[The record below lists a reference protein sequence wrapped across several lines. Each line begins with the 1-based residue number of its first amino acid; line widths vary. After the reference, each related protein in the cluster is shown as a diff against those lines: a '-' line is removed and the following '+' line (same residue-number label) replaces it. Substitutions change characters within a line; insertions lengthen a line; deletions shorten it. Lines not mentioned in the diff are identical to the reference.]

1 MPRIQA
7 LFQNKQNESLT
18 GLLEL
23 PEGRI
28 KCYAIFAHCFTCSK
42 DGIAATYI
50 SRALAENGVAVL
62 RFDFTGL
69 GNSAGDFS
77 NTNFSSNLDDLLAAA
92 EFLQKQYSAPQL
104 LIGHSLGGSAVLA
117 VAKQI
122 ESIRAVVTINA
133 PATAEHVRH
142 LFVNA
147 HDEIL
152 NNQSAKVSLGG
163 RSFTIQKQFIEDL
176 NRHNTLSHIQQLGK
190 ALLVFHSPVDQV
202 VSIDEATRIYV
213 AAKHPKSFISL
224 DRADHLLS
232 DKDDAD
238 YVAAV
243 IIAWVSRYLAESSSV
258 EKSSVNHHHEDDLP
272 IIHPGTV
279 IVSER
284 DKKFT
289 REIFTHQHRFLSD
302 EPVEQGGADLG
313 ANPYELLLAALGS
326 CTSMTLRMYAN
337 HKKLDLQDI
346 EVTLRHS
353 RVHLDDC
360 ATCDDRKALIDMIS
374 REIRLAGQLTED
386 QRKRLLE
393 IANKC
398 PVHKTLMNEIVIE
411 TKLTESSFNEQDNS

>member
-1 MPRIQA
+1 MPRTQV
-7 LFQNKQNESLT
+7 LFYNKQNESLS

-23 PEGRI
+23 PNARI
-28 KCYAIFAHCFTCSK
+28 DCYAIFAHCFTCSK

-69 GNSAGDFS
+69 GNSAGDFP
-77 NTNFSSNLDDLLAAA
+77 NTNFSSNLDDLFAAA
-92 EFLQKQYSAPQL
+92 EFLQENYAAPQI

-122 ESIRAVVTINA
+122 ESVRAVVTINS
-133 PATAEHVRH
+133 PATAEHVKH
-142 LFVNA
+142 LFDDA
-147 HDEIL
+147 HNEIL

-176 NRHNTLSHIQQLGK
+176 DRHNTLDHIKELGK
-190 ALLVFHSPVDQV
+190 ALLVFHSPVDQI
-202 VSIDEATRIYV
+202 VSIDEATRIYL
-213 AAKHPKSFISL
+213 AAKHPKSFITL
-224 DRADHLLS
+224 DQADHLLS
-232 DKDDAD
+232 DKDDAN

-243 IIAWVSRYLAESSSV
+243 ITAWVSRYLADSFSSESASTNSRQ
-258 EKSSVNHHHEDDLP
+258 DDALP
-272 IIHPGTV
+272 IIESGTV
-279 IVSER
+279 IVRER
-284 DKKFT
+284 DKKFA
-289 REIFTHQHRFLSD
+289 REIFTQQHRLVSD
-302 EPVEQGGADLG
+302 EPVEQGGADSG

-337 HKKLDLQDI
+337 HKKLDLEAI

-360 ATCDDRKALIDMIS
+360 ETCDDKNTLVDKIDRKIKLVG
-374 REIRLAGQLTED
+374 RLDDD

-393 IANKC
+393 IADKC
-398 PVHKTLMNEIVIE
+398 PVHKTLVNEIVIE
-411 TKLTESSFNEQDNS
+411 TKLTQ

>member
-1 MPRIQA
+1 MPRTQV
-7 LFQNKQNESLT
+7 LFYNKQNESLS

-23 PEGRI
+23 PNARVN
-28 KCYAIFAHCFTCSK
+28 CYAIFAHCFTCSK

-69 GNSAGDFS
+69 GNSAGDFP
-77 NTNFSSNLDDLLAAA
+77 NTNFSSNLDDLFAAA
-92 EFLQKQYSAPQL
+92 EFLQENYAAPQI

-122 ESIRAVVTINA
+122 ESVRAVVTINS
-133 PATAEHVRH
+133 PATAEHVKH
-142 LFVNA
+142 LFDDA
-147 HDEIL
+147 HNEIL

-176 NRHNTLSHIQQLGK
+176 DRHNTLDHIKELGK
-190 ALLVFHSPVDQV
+190 ALLVFHSPVDQI
-202 VSIDEATRIYV
+202 VSIDEATRIYL
-213 AAKHPKSFISL
+213 AAKHPKSFITL
-224 DRADHLLS
+224 DQADHLLS
-232 DKDDAD
+232 DKGDAN

-243 IIAWVSRYLAESSSV
+243 ITAWVSRYLADSFSSESASTNSRQ
-258 EKSSVNHHHEDDLP
+258 DDALP
-272 IIHPGTV
+272 IIELGTV
-279 IVSER
+279 IVREC
-284 DKKFT
+284 DKKFA
-289 REIFTHQHRFLSD
+289 REIFTQQHRLVSD
-302 EPVEQGGADLG
+302 EPVEQGGADSG

-337 HKKLDLQDI
+337 HKKLDLEAI

-360 ATCDDRKALIDMIS
+360 KTCDDKNTLVDKIDRKIKLVG
-374 REIRLAGQLTED
+374 RLDDD

-393 IANKC
+393 IADKC
-398 PVHKTLMNEIVIE
+398 PVHKTLVNEIVIE
-411 TKLTESSFNEQDNS
+411 TKLTQ

>member
-1 MPRIQA
+1 MPRTQV
-7 LFQNKQNESLT
+7 LFYNKQNESLS

-23 PEGRI
+23 PNARI
-28 KCYAIFAHCFTCSK
+28 NCYAIFAHCFTCSK

-69 GNSAGDFS
+69 GNSAGDFP
-77 NTNFSSNLDDLLAAA
+77 NTNFSSNLDDLFAAA
-92 EFLQKQYSAPQL
+92 EFLQENYAAPQI

-122 ESIRAVVTINA
+122 ESVRAVVTINS
-133 PATAEHVRH
+133 PATAEHVKH
-142 LFVNA
+142 LFDDA
-147 HDEIL
+147 HNEIL

-176 NRHNTLSHIQQLGK
+176 DRHNTLDHIKELGK
-190 ALLVFHSPVDQV
+190 ALLVFHSPVDQI
-202 VSIDEATRIYV
+202 VSIDEATRIYL
-213 AAKHPKSFISL
+213 AAKHPKSFITL
-224 DRADHLLS
+224 DQADHLLS
-232 DKDDAD
+232 DKDDAN

-243 IIAWVSRYLAESSSV
+243 ITAWVSRYLADSFSSESASTNSRQ
-258 EKSSVNHHHEDDLP
+258 DDALP
-272 IIHPGTV
+272 IIESGTV
-279 IVSER
+279 IVRER
-284 DKKFT
+284 DKKFA
-289 REIFTHQHRFLSD
+289 REIFTQQHRLVSD
-302 EPVEQGGADLG
+302 EPVEQGGADSG

-337 HKKLDLQDI
+337 HKKLDLEAI

-360 ATCDDRKALIDMIS
+360 ETCDDKNTLVDKID
-374 REIRLAGQLTED
+374 REIKLVGRLDDD

-393 IANKC
+393 IADKC
-398 PVHKTLMNEIVIE
+398 PVHKTLVNEIVIE
-411 TKLTESSFNEQDNS
+411 TKLTQ

>member
-1 MPRIQA
+1 MPRTQV
-7 LFQNKQNESLT
+7 LFYNKQNESLS

-23 PEGRI
+23 PNARI
-28 KCYAIFAHCFTCSK
+28 NCYAIFAHCFTCSK

-69 GNSAGDFS
+69 GNSAGDFP
-77 NTNFSSNLDDLLAAA
+77 NTNFSSNLDDLFAAA
-92 EFLQKQYSAPQL
+92 EFLQENYAAPQI

-122 ESIRAVVTINA
+122 ESVRAVVTINS
-133 PATAEHVRH
+133 PATAEHVKH
-142 LFVNA
+142 LFDDA
-147 HDEIL
+147 HNEIL

-176 NRHNTLSHIQQLGK
+176 DRHNTLDHIKELGK
-190 ALLVFHSPVDQV
+190 ALLVFHSPVDQI

-213 AAKHPKSFISL
+213 AAKHPKSFITL
-224 DRADHLLS
+224 DQADHLLS
-232 DKDDAD
+232 DKGDAN

-243 IIAWVSRYLAESSSV
+243 ITAWVSRYLADSFSSESASTNS
-258 EKSSVNHHHEDDLP
+258 HQDDALP
-272 IIHPGTV
+272 IIEPGTV
-279 IVSER
+279 IVRER
-284 DKKFT
+284 DKKFA
-289 REIFTHQHRFLSD
+289 REIFTQQHRLVSD
-302 EPVEQGGADLG
+302 EPVEQGGADSG

-337 HKKLDLQDI
+337 HKKLDLEAI

-360 ATCDDRKALIDMIS
+360 ETCDDKNTLVDKID
-374 REIRLAGQLTED
+374 REIKLVGRLDDD

-393 IANKC
+393 IADKC
-398 PVHKTLMNEIVIE
+398 PVHKTLVNEIVIE
-411 TKLTESSFNEQDNS
+411 TKLTQ

>member
-1 MPRIQA
+1 MPRTQV
-7 LFQNKQNESLT
+7 LFYNKQNESLS

-23 PEGRI
+23 PNARI
-28 KCYAIFAHCFTCSK
+28 NCYAIFAHCFTCSK

-69 GNSAGDFS
+69 GNSAGDFP
-77 NTNFSSNLDDLLAAA
+77 NTNFSSNLDDLFAAA
-92 EFLQKQYSAPQL
+92 EFLQENYAAPQL

-122 ESIRAVVTINA
+122 ESVRGVVTINS
-133 PATAEHVRH
+133 PATAEHVKH
-142 LFVNA
+142 LFDDA
-147 HDEIL
+147 HNEIL

-176 NRHNTLSHIQQLGK
+176 DRYNTLDHIKALGK

-213 AAKHPKSFISL
+213 AAKHPKSFITL
-224 DRADHLLS
+224 DQADHLLS
-232 DKDDAD
+232 DKGDAN

-243 IIAWVSRYLAESSSV
+243 ITAWVSRYLADSFSS
-258 EKSSVNHHHEDDLP
+258 EGTSVNSRQDDALP
-272 IIHPGTV
+272 VIQPGTV
-279 IVSER
+279 IVRER
-284 DKKFT
+284 DKKFA
-289 REIFTHQHRFLSD
+289 REIFTQQHRLVSD
-302 EPVEQGGADLG
+302 EPVEQGGADSG
-313 ANPYELLLAALGS
+313 VNPYELLLAALGS

-337 HKKLDLQDI
+337 HKKLDLEDI

-360 ATCDDRKALIDMIS
+360 ETCDDKNTLVDKIN
-374 REIRLAGQLTED
+374 REIKLVGRLDDD

-393 IANKC
+393 IADKC
-398 PVHKTLMNEIVIE
+398 PVHKTLVNEIVIE
-411 TKLTESSFNEQDNS
+411 TKLTP

>member
-1 MPRIQA
+1 MPRTQV
-7 LFQNKQNESLT
+7 LFYNKQNESLS

-23 PEGRI
+23 PNARI
-28 KCYAIFAHCFTCSK
+28 DCYAIFAHCFTCSK

-69 GNSAGDFS
+69 GNSAGDFP
-77 NTNFSSNLDDLLAAA
+77 NTNFSSNLDDLFAAA
-92 EFLQKQYSAPQL
+92 EFLQENYAAPQI

-122 ESIRAVVTINA
+122 ESVRAVVTINS
-133 PATAEHVRH
+133 PATAEHVKH
-142 LFVNA
+142 LFDDA
-147 HDEIL
+147 HNEIL

-176 NRHNTLSHIQQLGK
+176 DRHNTLDHIKELGK
-190 ALLVFHSPVDQV
+190 ALLVFHSPVDQI

-213 AAKHPKSFISL
+213 AAKHPKSFITL
-224 DRADHLLS
+224 DQADHLLS
-232 DKDDAD
+232 DKGDAN

-243 IIAWVSRYLAESSSV
+243 ITAWVSRYLADSFSSESASTNS
-258 EKSSVNHHHEDDLP
+258 HQDDALP
-272 IIHPGTV
+272 IIEPGTV
-279 IVSER
+279 IVRER
-284 DKKFT
+284 DKKFA
-289 REIFTHQHRFLSD
+289 REIFTQQHRLVSD
-302 EPVEQGGADLG
+302 EPVEQGGADSG

-337 HKKLDLQDI
+337 HKKLDLEAI

-360 ATCDDRKALIDMIS
+360 ETCDDKNTLVDKID
-374 REIRLAGQLTED
+374 REIKLVGRLDND

-393 IANKC
+393 IADKC
-398 PVHKTLMNEIVIE
+398 PVHKTLVNEIVIE
-411 TKLTESSFNEQDNS
+411 TKLTQ

>member
-1 MPRIQA
+1 MPRTQV
-7 LFQNKQNESLT
+7 LFYNKQNESLS

-23 PEGRI
+23 PNARI
-28 KCYAIFAHCFTCSK
+28 NCYAIFAHCFTCSK

-69 GNSAGDFS
+69 GNSAGDFP
-77 NTNFSSNLDDLLAAA
+77 NTNFSSNLDDLFAAA
-92 EFLQKQYSAPQL
+92 EFLQENYAAPQI

-122 ESIRAVVTINA
+122 ESVRAVVTINS
-133 PATAEHVRH
+133 PATAEHVKH
-142 LFVNA
+142 LFDDA
-147 HDEIL
+147 HNEIH

-176 NRHNTLSHIQQLGK
+176 DRHNTLDHIKELGK
-190 ALLVFHSPVDQV
+190 ALLVFHSPVDQI

-213 AAKHPKSFISL
+213 AAKHPKSFITL
-224 DRADHLLS
+224 DQADHLLS
-232 DKDDAD
+232 DKGDAN

-243 IIAWVSRYLAESSSV
+243 ITAWVSRYLADSFSSESASTNS
-258 EKSSVNHHHEDDLP
+258 HQDDALP
-272 IIHPGTV
+272 IIEPGTV
-279 IVSER
+279 IVRER
-284 DKKFT
+284 DKKFA
-289 REIFTHQHRFLSD
+289 REIFTQQHRLVSD
-302 EPVEQGGADLG
+302 EPVEQGGADSG

-337 HKKLDLQDI
+337 HKKLDLEAI

-360 ATCDDRKALIDMIS
+360 ETCDDKNTLVDKID
-374 REIRLAGQLTED
+374 REIKLVGRLDDD

-393 IANKC
+393 IADKC
-398 PVHKTLMNEIVIE
+398 PVHKTLVNEIVIE
-411 TKLTESSFNEQDNS
+411 TKLTQ

>member
-1 MPRIQA
+1 MPRTQV
-7 LFQNKQNESLT
+7 LFYNKQNESLS

-23 PEGRI
+23 PNARVN
-28 KCYAIFAHCFTCSK
+28 CYAIFAHCFTCSK

-69 GNSAGDFS
+69 GNSAGDFP
-77 NTNFSSNLDDLLAAA
+77 NTNFSSNLDDLFAAA
-92 EFLQKQYSAPQL
+92 EFLQENYAAPQI

-122 ESIRAVVTINA
+122 ESVRAVVTINS
-133 PATAEHVRH
+133 PATAEHVKH
-142 LFVNA
+142 LFDDVHN
-147 HDEIL
+147 EIL

-176 NRHNTLSHIQQLGK
+176 DRHNTLDHIKELGK
-190 ALLVFHSPVDQV
+190 ALLVFHSPVDQI

-213 AAKHPKSFISL
+213 AAKHPKSFITL
-224 DRADHLLS
+224 DQADHLLS
-232 DKDDAD
+232 DKDDAN

-243 IIAWVSRYLAESSSV
+243 ITAWVSRYLADSFSSESASTNSRQ
-258 EKSSVNHHHEDDLP
+258 DDALP
-272 IIHPGTV
+272 IIESGTV
-279 IVSER
+279 IVRER
-284 DKKFT
+284 DKKFA
-289 REIFTHQHRFLSD
+289 REIFTQQHRLVSD
-302 EPVEQGGADLG
+302 EPVEQGGADSG

-337 HKKLDLQDI
+337 HKKLDLEAI

-360 ATCDDRKALIDMIS
+360 KTCDDKNTLVDKIDRKIKLVG
-374 REIRLAGQLTED
+374 RLDDD

-393 IANKC
+393 IADKC
-398 PVHKTLMNEIVIE
+398 PVHKTLVNEIVIE
-411 TKLTESSFNEQDNS
+411 TKLTQ

>member
-1 MPRIQA
+1 MPRTQV
-7 LFQNKQNESLT
+7 LFYNKQNESLS

-23 PEGRI
+23 PNARI
-28 KCYAIFAHCFTCSK
+28 DCYAIFAHCFTCSK

-69 GNSAGDFS
+69 GNSAGDFP
-77 NTNFSSNLDDLLAAA
+77 NTNFSSNLDDLFAAA
-92 EFLQKQYSAPQL
+92 EFLQENYAAPQI

-122 ESIRAVVTINA
+122 ESVRAVVTINS
-133 PATAEHVRH
+133 PATAEHVKH
-142 LFVNA
+142 LFDDA
-147 HDEIL
+147 HNEIL

-176 NRHNTLSHIQQLGK
+176 DRHNTLDHIKELGK
-190 ALLVFHSPVDQV
+190 ALLVFHSPVDQI

-213 AAKHPKSFISL
+213 AAKHPKSFITL
-224 DRADHLLS
+224 DQADHLLS
-232 DKDDAD
+232 DKGDAN

-243 IIAWVSRYLAESSSV
+243 ITAWVSRYLADSFSSESASTNS
-258 EKSSVNHHHEDDLP
+258 HQDDALP
-272 IIHPGTV
+272 IIEPGTV
-279 IVSER
+279 IVRER
-284 DKKFT
+284 DKKFA
-289 REIFTHQHRFLSD
+289 REIFTQQHRLVSD
-302 EPVEQGGADLG
+302 EPVEQGGADSG

-337 HKKLDLQDI
+337 HKKLDLEAI

-360 ATCDDRKALIDMIS
+360 ETCDDKNTLVDKID
-374 REIRLAGQLTED
+374 REIKLVGRLDDD

-393 IANKC
+393 IADKC
-398 PVHKTLMNEIVIE
+398 PVHKTLVNEIVIE
-411 TKLTESSFNEQDNS
+411 TKLTQ

>member
-1 MPRIQA
+1 MPRTQV
-7 LFQNKQNESLT
+7 LFYNKQNESLS

-23 PEGRI
+23 PNARVN
-28 KCYAIFAHCFTCSK
+28 CYAIFAHCFTCSK

-69 GNSAGDFS
+69 GNSAGDFP
-77 NTNFSSNLDDLLAAA
+77 NTNFSSNLDDLFAAA
-92 EFLQKQYSAPQL
+92 EFLQENYAAPQI

-122 ESIRAVVTINA
+122 ESVRAVVTINS
-133 PATAEHVRH
+133 PATAEHVKH
-142 LFVNA
+142 LFDDA
-147 HDEIL
+147 HNEIL

-176 NRHNTLSHIQQLGK
+176 GRHNTLDHIKELGK
-190 ALLVFHSPVDQV
+190 ALLVFHSPVDQI

-213 AAKHPKSFISL
+213 AAKHPKSFITL
-224 DRADHLLS
+224 DQADHLLS
-232 DKDDAD
+232 DKDDAN

-243 IIAWVSRYLAESSSV
+243 ITAWVSRYLADSFSSESASTNSRQ
-258 EKSSVNHHHEDDLP
+258 DDALP
-272 IIHPGTV
+272 IIESGTV
-279 IVSER
+279 IVRER
-284 DKKFT
+284 DKKFA
-289 REIFTHQHRFLSD
+289 REIFTQQHRLVSD
-302 EPVEQGGADLG
+302 EPVEQGGADSG

-337 HKKLDLQDI
+337 HKKLDLEAI

-360 ATCDDRKALIDMIS
+360 ESCDDKNTLVDKIDRKIKLVG
-374 REIRLAGQLTED
+374 RLDDD

-393 IANKC
+393 IADKC
-398 PVHKTLMNEIVIE
+398 PVHKTLVNEIVIE
-411 TKLTESSFNEQDNS
+411 TKLTQ

>member
-1 MPRIQA
+1 MPRTQV
-7 LFQNKQNESLT
+7 LFYNKQNESLS

-23 PEGRI
+23 PNARI
-28 KCYAIFAHCFTCSK
+28 NCYAIFAHCFTCSK

-69 GNSAGDFS
+69 GNSAGDFP
-77 NTNFSSNLDDLLAAA
+77 NTNFSSNLDDLFAAA
-92 EFLQKQYSAPQL
+92 EFLQENYAAPQI

-122 ESIRAVVTINA
+122 ESVRAVVTINS
-133 PATAEHVRH
+133 PATAEHVKH
-142 LFVNA
+142 LFDDA
-147 HDEIL
+147 HNEIL

-176 NRHNTLSHIQQLGK
+176 DRHNTLDHIKELGK
-190 ALLVFHSPVDQV
+190 ALLVFHSPVDQI
-202 VSIDEATRIYV
+202 VSIDEATRIYL
-213 AAKHPKSFISL
+213 AAKHPKSFITL
-224 DRADHLLS
+224 DQADHLLS
-232 DKDDAD
+232 DKDDAN

-243 IIAWVSRYLAESSSV
+243 ITAWVSRYLADSFSSESASTNSRQ
-258 EKSSVNHHHEDDLP
+258 DDALP
-272 IIHPGTV
+272 IIESGTV
-279 IVSER
+279 IVRER
-284 DKKFT
+284 DKKFA
-289 REIFTHQHRFLSD
+289 REIFTQQHRLISD
-302 EPVEQGGADLG
+302 EPVEQGGADSG

-337 HKKLDLQDI
+337 HKKLDLEAI

-360 ATCDDRKALIDMIS
+360 ETCDDKNTLVDKID
-374 REIRLAGQLTED
+374 REIKLVGRLDND

-393 IANKC
+393 IADKC
-398 PVHKTLMNEIVIE
+398 PVHKTLVNEIVIE
-411 TKLTESSFNEQDNS
+411 TKLTQ

>member
-1 MPRIQA
+1 MPRTQV
-7 LFQNKQNESLT
+7 LFYNKQNESLS

-23 PEGRI
+23 PNARI
-28 KCYAIFAHCFTCSK
+28 NCYAIFAHCFTCSK

-69 GNSAGDFS
+69 GNSAGDFP
-77 NTNFSSNLDDLLAAA
+77 NTNFSSNLDDLFAAA
-92 EFLQKQYSAPQL
+92 EFLQENYAAPQI

-122 ESIRAVVTINA
+122 ESVRAVVTINS
-133 PATAEHVRH
+133 PATAEHVKH
-142 LFVNA
+142 LFDDA
-147 HDEIL
+147 HNEIL

-176 NRHNTLSHIQQLGK
+176 DRHNTLDHIKELGK
-190 ALLVFHSPVDQV
+190 ALLVFHSPVDQI
-202 VSIDEATRIYV
+202 VSIDEATRIYL
-213 AAKHPKSFISL
+213 AAKHPKSFITL
-224 DRADHLLS
+224 DQADHLLS
-232 DKDDAD
+232 DKDDAN

-243 IIAWVSRYLAESSSV
+243 ITAWVSRYLADSFSSESASTNSRQ
-258 EKSSVNHHHEDDLP
+258 DDALP
-272 IIHPGTV
+272 IIESGTV
-279 IVSER
+279 IVRER
-284 DKKFT
+284 DKKFA
-289 REIFTHQHRFLSD
+289 REIFTQQHRLVSD
-302 EPVEQGGADLG
+302 EPVEQGGADSG

-337 HKKLDLQDI
+337 HKKLDLEAI

-360 ATCDDRKALIDMIS
+360 KTCDDKNTLVDKIDRKIKLVG
-374 REIRLAGQLTED
+374 RLDDD

-393 IANKC
+393 IADKC
-398 PVHKTLMNEIVIE
+398 PVHKTLVNEIVIE
-411 TKLTESSFNEQDNS
+411 TKLTQ

>member
-1 MPRIQA
+1 MPRTQV
-7 LFQNKQNESLT
+7 LFYNKQNESLS

-23 PEGRI
+23 PNARI
-28 KCYAIFAHCFTCSK
+28 NCYAIFAHCFTCSK

-69 GNSAGDFS
+69 GNSAGDFP
-77 NTNFSSNLDDLLAAA
+77 NTNFSSNLDDLFAAA
-92 EFLQKQYSAPQL
+92 EFLQENYAAPQI
-104 LIGHSLGGSAVLA
+104 LIGHSLGGAAVLA

-122 ESIRAVVTINA
+122 ESVRAVVTINS
-133 PATAEHVRH
+133 PATAEHVKH
-142 LFVNA
+142 LFDDA
-147 HDEIL
+147 HNEIL

-176 NRHNTLSHIQQLGK
+176 DRHNTLDHIKELGK
-190 ALLVFHSPVDQV
+190 ALLVFHSPVDQI

-213 AAKHPKSFISL
+213 AAKHPKSFITL
-224 DRADHLLS
+224 DQADHLLS
-232 DKDDAD
+232 DKGDAN

-243 IIAWVSRYLAESSSV
+243 ITAWVSRYLADSFSSESASTNS
-258 EKSSVNHHHEDDLP
+258 HQDDALP
-272 IIHPGTV
+272 IIEPGTV
-279 IVSER
+279 IVRER
-284 DKKFT
+284 DKKFA
-289 REIFTHQHRFLSD
+289 REIFTQQHRLVSD
-302 EPVEQGGADLG
+302 EPVEQGGADSG

-337 HKKLDLQDI
+337 HKKLDLEAI

-360 ATCDDRKALIDMIS
+360 ETCDDKNTLVDKID
-374 REIRLAGQLTED
+374 REIKLVGRLDDD

-393 IANKC
+393 IADKC
-398 PVHKTLMNEIVIE
+398 PVHKTLVNEIVIE
-411 TKLTESSFNEQDNS
+411 TKLTQ

>member
-1 MPRIQA
+1 MPRTQV
-7 LFQNKQNESLT
+7 LFYNKQNESLS

-23 PEGRI
+23 PNARI
-28 KCYAIFAHCFTCSK
+28 DCYAIFAYCFTCSK

-69 GNSAGDFS
+69 GNSAGDFP
-77 NTNFSSNLDDLLAAA
+77 NTNFSSNLDDLFAAA
-92 EFLQKQYSAPQL
+92 EFLQENYAAPQI

-122 ESIRAVVTINA
+122 ESVRAVVTINS
-133 PATAEHVRH
+133 PATAEHVKH
-142 LFVNA
+142 LFDDA
-147 HDEIL
+147 HNEIL

-176 NRHNTLSHIQQLGK
+176 DRHNTLDHIKELGK
-190 ALLVFHSPVDQV
+190 ALLVFHSPVDQI

-213 AAKHPKSFISL
+213 AAKHPKSFITL
-224 DRADHLLS
+224 DQADHLLS
-232 DKDDAD
+232 DKGDAN

-243 IIAWVSRYLAESSSV
+243 ITAWVSRYLADSFSSESASTNS
-258 EKSSVNHHHEDDLP
+258 HQDDALP
-272 IIHPGTV
+272 IIEPGTV
-279 IVSER
+279 IVRER
-284 DKKFT
+284 DKKFA
-289 REIFTHQHRFLSD
+289 REIFTQQHRLVSD
-302 EPVEQGGADLG
+302 EPVEQGGADSG

-337 HKKLDLQDI
+337 HKKLDLEAI

-360 ATCDDRKALIDMIS
+360 ESCDDKNTLVDKID
-374 REIRLAGQLTED
+374 REIKLVGRLDDD

-393 IANKC
+393 IADKC
-398 PVHKTLMNEIVIE
+398 PVHKTLVNEIVIE
-411 TKLTESSFNEQDNS
+411 TKLTQ

>member
-1 MPRIQA
+1 MPRTQV
-7 LFQNKQNESLT
+7 LFYNKQNESLS

-23 PEGRI
+23 PNARI
-28 KCYAIFAHCFTCSK
+28 NCYAIFAHCFTCSK

-69 GNSAGDFS
+69 GNSAGDFP
-77 NTNFSSNLDDLLAAA
+77 NTNFSSNLDDLFAAA
-92 EFLQKQYSAPQL
+92 EFLQENYAAPQI

-122 ESIRAVVTINA
+122 ESVRAVVTINS
-133 PATAEHVRH
+133 PATAEHVKH
-142 LFVNA
+142 LFDDA
-147 HDEIL
+147 HNEIL

-176 NRHNTLSHIQQLGK
+176 DRHNTLDHIKELGK
-190 ALLVFHSPVDQV
+190 ALLVFHSPVDQI

-213 AAKHPKSFISL
+213 AAKHPKSFITL
-224 DRADHLLS
+224 DQADHLLS
-232 DKDDAD
+232 DKGDAN

-243 IIAWVSRYLAESSSV
+243 ITAWVSRYLADSFSSESASTNSRQ
-258 EKSSVNHHHEDDLP
+258 DDALP
-272 IIHPGTV
+272 IIESGTV
-279 IVSER
+279 IVRER
-284 DKKFT
+284 DKKFA
-289 REIFTHQHRFLSD
+289 REIFTQQHRLVSD
-302 EPVEQGGADLG
+302 EPVEQGGADSG

-337 HKKLDLQDI
+337 HKKLDLEAI

-360 ATCDDRKALIDMIS
+360 ETCDDKNTLVDKID
-374 REIRLAGQLTED
+374 REIKLVGRLDDD

-393 IANKC
+393 IADKC
-398 PVHKTLMNEIVIE
+398 PVHKTLVNEIVIE
-411 TKLTESSFNEQDNS
+411 TKLTQ

>member
-1 MPRIQA
+1 MPRTQV
-7 LFQNKQNESLT
+7 LFYNKQNESLS

-23 PEGRI
+23 PNARI
-28 KCYAIFAHCFTCSK
+28 NCYAIFAHCFTCSK

-69 GNSAGDFS
+69 GNSAGDFP
-77 NTNFSSNLDDLLAAA
+77 NTNFSSNLDDLFAAA
-92 EFLQKQYSAPQL
+92 EFLQENYAAPQI

-122 ESIRAVVTINA
+122 ESVRAVVTINS
-133 PATAEHVRH
+133 PATAEHVKH
-142 LFVNA
+142 LFDDA
-147 HDEIL
+147 HNEIL

-176 NRHNTLSHIQQLGK
+176 DRHNTLDHIKELGK
-190 ALLVFHSPVDQV
+190 ALLVFHSPVDRI
-202 VSIDEATRIYV
+202 VSIDEATRIYL
-213 AAKHPKSFISL
+213 AAKHPKSFITL
-224 DRADHLLS
+224 DQADHLLS
-232 DKDDAD
+232 DKDDAN

-243 IIAWVSRYLAESSSV
+243 ITAWVSRYLADSFSSESASTNSRQ
-258 EKSSVNHHHEDDLP
+258 DDALP
-272 IIHPGTV
+272 IIESGTV
-279 IVSER
+279 IVRER
-284 DKKFT
+284 DKKFA
-289 REIFTHQHRFLSD
+289 REIFTQQHRLISD
-302 EPVEQGGADLG
+302 EPVEQGGADSG

-337 HKKLDLQDI
+337 HKKLDLEAI

-360 ATCDDRKALIDMIS
+360 ESCDDKNTLVDKID
-374 REIRLAGQLTED
+374 REIKLVGRLDDD

-393 IANKC
+393 IADKC
-398 PVHKTLMNEIVIE
+398 PVHKTLVNEIVIE
-411 TKLTESSFNEQDNS
+411 TKLTQ

>member
-1 MPRIQA
+1 MPRTQV
-7 LFQNKQNESLT
+7 LFYNKQNESLS

-23 PEGRI
+23 PNARI
-28 KCYAIFAHCFTCSK
+28 NCYAIFAHCFTCSK

-69 GNSAGDFS
+69 GNSAGDFP
-77 NTNFSSNLDDLLAAA
+77 NTNFSSNLDDLFAAA
-92 EFLQKQYSAPQL
+92 EFLQENYAAPQI

-122 ESIRAVVTINA
+122 ESVRAVVTINS
-133 PATAEHVRH
+133 PATAEHVKH
-142 LFVNA
+142 LFDDA
-147 HDEIL
+147 HNEIL

-176 NRHNTLSHIQQLGK
+176 DRHNTLDHIKELGK
-190 ALLVFHSPVDQV
+190 ALLVFHSPVDQI
-202 VSIDEATRIYV
+202 VSIDEATRIYL
-213 AAKHPKSFISL
+213 AAKHPKSFITL
-224 DRADHLLS
+224 DQADHLLS
-232 DKDDAD
+232 DKDDAN

-243 IIAWVSRYLAESSSV
+243 ITAWVSRYLADSFSSESASTNSRQ
-258 EKSSVNHHHEDDLP
+258 DDALP
-272 IIHPGTV
+272 IIESGTV
-279 IVSER
+279 IVRER
-284 DKKFT
+284 DKKFA
-289 REIFTHQHRFLSD
+289 REIFTQQHRLISD
-302 EPVEQGGADLG
+302 EPVEQGGADSG

-337 HKKLDLQDI
+337 HKKLDLEAI

-360 ATCDDRKALIDMIS
+360 ESCDDKNTLVDKID
-374 REIRLAGQLTED
+374 REIKLVGRLDDD

-393 IANKC
+393 IADKC
-398 PVHKTLMNEIVIE
+398 PVHKTLVNEIVIE
-411 TKLTESSFNEQDNS
+411 TKLTQ

>member
-1 MPRIQA
+1 MPRTQV
-7 LFQNKQNESLT
+7 LFYNKQNESLS

-23 PEGRI
+23 PNARVN
-28 KCYAIFAHCFTCSK
+28 CYAIFAHCFTCSK

-69 GNSAGDFS
+69 GNSAGDFP
-77 NTNFSSNLDDLLAAA
+77 NTNFSSNLDDLFAAA
-92 EFLQKQYSAPQL
+92 EFLQENYAAPQI

-122 ESIRAVVTINA
+122 ESVRAVVTINS
-133 PATAEHVRH
+133 PATAEHVKH
-142 LFVNA
+142 LFDDA
-147 HDEIL
+147 HNEIL

-176 NRHNTLSHIQQLGK
+176 GRHNTLDHIKELGK
-190 ALLVFHSPVDQV
+190 ALLVFHSPVDQI

-213 AAKHPKSFISL
+213 AAKHPKSFITL
-224 DRADHLLS
+224 DQADHLLS
-232 DKDDAD
+232 DKDDAN

-243 IIAWVSRYLAESSSV
+243 ITAWVSRYLADSFSSESASTNSRQ
-258 EKSSVNHHHEDDLP
+258 DDALP
-272 IIHPGTV
+272 IIESGTV
-279 IVSER
+279 IVRER
-284 DKKFT
+284 DKKFA
-289 REIFTHQHRFLSD
+289 REIFTQQHRLVSD
-302 EPVEQGGADLG
+302 EPVEQGGADSG

-337 HKKLDLQDI
+337 HKKLDLEAI

-360 ATCDDRKALIDMIS
+360 KTCDDKNTLVDKIDRKIKLVG
-374 REIRLAGQLTED
+374 RLDDD

-393 IANKC
+393 IADKC
-398 PVHKTLMNEIVIE
+398 PVHKTLVNEIVIE
-411 TKLTESSFNEQDNS
+411 TKLTQ

>member
-1 MPRIQA
+1 MPRTQV
-7 LFQNKQNESLT
+7 LFYNKQNESLS

-23 PEGRI
+23 PNARVN
-28 KCYAIFAHCFTCSK
+28 CYAIFAHCFTCSK

-69 GNSAGDFS
+69 GNSAGDFP
-77 NTNFSSNLDDLLAAA
+77 NTNFSSNLDDLFAAA
-92 EFLQKQYSAPQL
+92 EFLQENYAAPQI

-122 ESIRAVVTINA
+122 ESVRAVVTINS
-133 PATAEHVRH
+133 PATAEHVKH
-142 LFVNA
+142 LFDDVHN
-147 HDEIL
+147 EIL

-176 NRHNTLSHIQQLGK
+176 DRHNTLDHIKELGK
-190 ALLVFHSPVDQV
+190 ALLVFHSPADQI

-213 AAKHPKSFISL
+213 AAKHPKSFITL
-224 DRADHLLS
+224 DQADHLLS
-232 DKDDAD
+232 DKDDAN

-243 IIAWVSRYLAESSSV
+243 ITAWVSRYLADSFSSESASTNSRQ
-258 EKSSVNHHHEDDLP
+258 DDALP
-272 IIHPGTV
+272 IIESGTV
-279 IVSER
+279 IVRER
-284 DKKFT
+284 DKKFA
-289 REIFTHQHRFLSD
+289 REIFTQQHRLVSD
-302 EPVEQGGADLG
+302 EPVEQGGADSG

-337 HKKLDLQDI
+337 HKKLDLEAI

-360 ATCDDRKALIDMIS
+360 KTCDDKNTLVDKIDRKIKLVG
-374 REIRLAGQLTED
+374 RLDDD

-393 IANKC
+393 IADKC
-398 PVHKTLMNEIVIE
+398 PVHKTLVNEIVIE
-411 TKLTESSFNEQDNS
+411 TKLTQ

>member
-1 MPRIQA
+1 MPRTQV
-7 LFQNKQNESLT
+7 LFYNKQNESLS

-23 PEGRI
+23 PNARI
-28 KCYAIFAHCFTCSK
+28 NCYAIFAHCFTCSK

-69 GNSAGDFS
+69 GNSAGDFP
-77 NTNFSSNLDDLLAAA
+77 NTNFSSNLDDLFAAA
-92 EFLQKQYSAPQL
+92 EFLQENYAAPQI

-122 ESIRAVVTINA
+122 ESVRAVVTINS
-133 PATAEHVRH
+133 PATAEHVKH
-142 LFVNA
+142 LFDDA
-147 HDEIL
+147 HNEIL

-176 NRHNTLSHIQQLGK
+176 DRHNTLDHIKELGK
-190 ALLVFHSPVDQV
+190 ALLVFHSPVDQI

-213 AAKHPKSFISL
+213 AAKHPKSFITL
-224 DRADHLLS
+224 DQADHLLS
-232 DKDDAD
+232 DKGDAN

-243 IIAWVSRYLAESSSV
+243 ITAWVSRYLADSFSSESAPTNS
-258 EKSSVNHHHEDDLP
+258 HQDDTLP
-272 IIHPGTV
+272 IIESGTV
-279 IVSER
+279 IVRER
-284 DKKFT
+284 DKKFA
-289 REIFTHQHRFLSD
+289 REIFTQQHRLVSD
-302 EPVEQGGADLG
+302 EPVEQGGADSG

-337 HKKLDLQDI
+337 HKKLDLEAI

-360 ATCDDRKALIDMIS
+360 ETCDDKNTLVDKID
-374 REIRLAGQLTED
+374 REIKLVGRLDDD

-393 IANKC
+393 IADKC
-398 PVHKTLMNEIVIE
+398 PVHKTLVNEIVIE
-411 TKLTESSFNEQDNS
+411 TKLTQ

>member
-1 MPRIQA
+1 MPRTQV
-7 LFQNKQNESLT
+7 LFYNKQNESLS

-23 PEGRI
+23 PNARI
-28 KCYAIFAHCFTCSK
+28 NCYAIFAHCFTCSK

-69 GNSAGDFS
+69 GNSAGDFP
-77 NTNFSSNLDDLLAAA
+77 NTNFSSNLDDLFAAA
-92 EFLQKQYSAPQL
+92 EFLQENYAAPQI

-122 ESIRAVVTINA
+122 ESVRAVVTINS
-133 PATAEHVRH
+133 PATAEHVKH
-142 LFVNA
+142 LFDDA
-147 HDEIL
+147 HNEIL

-176 NRHNTLSHIQQLGK
+176 DRHNTLDHIKELGK
-190 ALLVFHSPVDQV
+190 ALLVFHSPVDQI

-213 AAKHPKSFISL
+213 AAKHPKSFITL
-224 DRADHLLS
+224 DQADHLLS
-232 DKDDAD
+232 DKGDAN

-243 IIAWVSRYLAESSSV
+243 ITAWVSRYLADSFSSESASTNS
-258 EKSSVNHHHEDDLP
+258 HQDDALP
-272 IIHPGTV
+272 IIEPGTV
-279 IVSER
+279 IVRER
-284 DKKFT
+284 DKKFA
-289 REIFTHQHRFLSD
+289 REIFTQQHRLISD
-302 EPVEQGGADLG
+302 EPVEQGGADSG

-337 HKKLDLQDI
+337 HKKLDLEAI

-360 ATCDDRKALIDMIS
+360 ESCDDKNTLVDKID
-374 REIRLAGQLTED
+374 REIKLVGRLDDD

-393 IANKC
+393 IADKC
-398 PVHKTLMNEIVIE
+398 PVHKTLVNEIVIE
-411 TKLTESSFNEQDNS
+411 TKLTQ

>member
-1 MPRIQA
+1 MPRTQV
-7 LFQNKQNESLT
+7 LFYNKQNESLS

-23 PEGRI
+23 PNARI
-28 KCYAIFAHCFTCSK
+28 NCYAIFAHCFTCSK

-69 GNSAGDFS
+69 GNSAGDFP
-77 NTNFSSNLDDLLAAA
+77 NTNFSSNLDDLFAAA
-92 EFLQKQYSAPQL
+92 EFLQENYAAPQI

-122 ESIRAVVTINA
+122 ESVRAVVTINS
-133 PATAEHVRH
+133 PATAEHVKH
-142 LFVNA
+142 LFDDA
-147 HDEIL
+147 HNEIL

-176 NRHNTLSHIQQLGK
+176 DRHNTLDHIKELGK
-190 ALLVFHSPVDQV
+190 ALLVFHSPVDQI
-202 VSIDEATRIYV
+202 VSIDEATRIYL
-213 AAKHPKSFISL
+213 AAKHPKSFITL
-224 DRADHLLS
+224 DQADHLLS
-232 DKDDAD
+232 DKDDAN

-243 IIAWVSRYLAESSSV
+243 ITAWVSRYLADSFSSESASTNSRQ
-258 EKSSVNHHHEDDLP
+258 DDALP
-272 IIHPGTV
+272 IIESGTV
-279 IVSER
+279 IVRER
-284 DKKFT
+284 DKKFA
-289 REIFTHQHRFLSD
+289 REIFTQQHRLVSD
-302 EPVEQGGADLG
+302 EPVEQGGADSG

-337 HKKLDLQDI
+337 HKKLDLEAI

-360 ATCDDRKALIDMIS
+360 ESCDDKNTLVDKID
-374 REIRLAGQLTED
+374 REIKLVGRLDDD

-393 IANKC
+393 IADKC
-398 PVHKTLMNEIVIE
+398 PVHKTLVNEIVIE
-411 TKLTESSFNEQDNS
+411 TKLTQ

>member
-1 MPRIQA
+1 MPRTQV
-7 LFQNKQNESLT
+7 LFYNKQNESLS

-23 PEGRI
+23 PNARI
-28 KCYAIFAHCFTCSK
+28 DCYAIFAYCFTCSK

-69 GNSAGDFS
+69 GNSAGDFP
-77 NTNFSSNLDDLLAAA
+77 NTNFSSNLDDLFAAA
-92 EFLQKQYSAPQL
+92 EFLQENYAAPQI

-122 ESIRAVVTINA
+122 ESVRAVVTINS
-133 PATAEHVRH
+133 PATAEHVKH
-142 LFVNA
+142 LFDDA
-147 HDEIL
+147 HNEIL

-176 NRHNTLSHIQQLGK
+176 DRHNTLDHIKELGK
-190 ALLVFHSPVDQV
+190 ALLVFHSPVDQI

-213 AAKHPKSFISL
+213 AAKHPKSFITL
-224 DRADHLLS
+224 DQADHLLS
-232 DKDDAD
+232 DKGDAN

-243 IIAWVSRYLAESSSV
+243 ITAWVSRYLADSFSSESASTNS
-258 EKSSVNHHHEDDLP
+258 HQDDALP
-272 IIHPGTV
+272 IIEPGTV
-279 IVSER
+279 IVRER
-284 DKKFT
+284 DKKFA
-289 REIFTHQHRFLSD
+289 REIFTQQHRLVSD
-302 EPVEQGGADLG
+302 EPVEQGGADSG

-337 HKKLDLQDI
+337 HKKLDLEAI

-360 ATCDDRKALIDMIS
+360 ETCDDKNTLVDKID
-374 REIRLAGQLTED
+374 REIKLVGRLDDD

-393 IANKC
+393 IADKC
-398 PVHKTLMNEIVIE
+398 PVHKTLVNEIVIE
-411 TKLTESSFNEQDNS
+411 TKLTQ

>member
-1 MPRIQA
+1 MPRTQV
-7 LFQNKQNESLT
+7 LFYNKQNESLS

-23 PEGRI
+23 PNARI
-28 KCYAIFAHCFTCSK
+28 DCYAIFAHCFTCSK

-69 GNSAGDFS
+69 GNSAGDFP
-77 NTNFSSNLDDLLAAA
+77 NTNFSSNLDDLFAAA
-92 EFLQKQYSAPQL
+92 EFLQENYAAPQI

-122 ESIRAVVTINA
+122 ESVRAVVTINS
-133 PATAEHVRH
+133 PATAEHVKH
-142 LFVNA
+142 LFDDA
-147 HDEIL
+147 HNEIL

-176 NRHNTLSHIQQLGK
+176 DRHNTLDHIKELGK
-190 ALLVFHSPVDQV
+190 ALLVFHSPVDQI
-202 VSIDEATRIYV
+202 VSIDEATRIYL
-213 AAKHPKSFISL
+213 AAKHPKSFITL
-224 DRADHLLS
+224 DQADHLLS
-232 DKDDAD
+232 DKDDAN

-243 IIAWVSRYLAESSSV
+243 ITAWVSRYLADSFSSESASTNSRQ
-258 EKSSVNHHHEDDLP
+258 DDALP
-272 IIHPGTV
+272 IIESGTV
-279 IVSER
+279 IVRER
-284 DKKFT
+284 DKKFA
-289 REIFTHQHRFLSD
+289 REIFTQQHRLVSD
-302 EPVEQGGADLG
+302 EPVEQGGADSG

-337 HKKLDLQDI
+337 HKKLDLEAI

-360 ATCDDRKALIDMIS
+360 ETCDDKNTLVDKID
-374 REIRLAGQLTED
+374 REIKLVGRLDND

-393 IANKC
+393 IADKC
-398 PVHKTLMNEIVIE
+398 PVHKTLVNEIVIE
-411 TKLTESSFNEQDNS
+411 TKLTQ

>member
-1 MPRIQA
+1 MPRTQV
-7 LFQNKQNESLT
+7 LFYNKQNESLS

-23 PEGRI
+23 PNARI
-28 KCYAIFAHCFTCSK
+28 NCYAIFAHCFTCSK

-69 GNSAGDFS
+69 GNSAGDFP
-77 NTNFSSNLDDLLAAA
+77 NTNFSSNLDDLFAAA
-92 EFLQKQYSAPQL
+92 EFLQENYAAPQI

-122 ESIRAVVTINA
+122 ESVRAVVTINS
-133 PATAEHVRH
+133 PATAEHVKH
-142 LFVNA
+142 LFDDA
-147 HDEIL
+147 HNEIL

-176 NRHNTLSHIQQLGK
+176 DRHNTLDHIKELGK
-190 ALLVFHSPVDQV
+190 ALLVFHSPVDQI

-213 AAKHPKSFISL
+213 AAKHPKSFITL
-224 DRADHLLS
+224 DQADHLLS
-232 DKDDAD
+232 DKGDAN

-243 IIAWVSRYLAESSSV
+243 ITAWVSRYLADSFSSESASTNS
-258 EKSSVNHHHEDDLP
+258 HQDDALP
-272 IIHPGTV
+272 IIEPGTV
-279 IVSER
+279 IVRER
-284 DKKFT
+284 DKKFA
-289 REIFTHQHRFLSD
+289 REIFTQQHRLVSD
-302 EPVEQGGADLG
+302 EPVEQGGADSG

-337 HKKLDLQDI
+337 HKKLDLEAI

-360 ATCDDRKALIDMIS
+360 ETCDDKNTLVDKID
-374 REIRLAGQLTED
+374 REIKLVGRLDND

-393 IANKC
+393 IADKC
-398 PVHKTLMNEIVIE
+398 PVHKTLVNEIVIE
-411 TKLTESSFNEQDNS
+411 TKLTQ

>member
-1 MPRIQA
+1 MPRTQV
-7 LFQNKQNESLT
+7 LFYNKQNESLS

-23 PEGRI
+23 PNARI
-28 KCYAIFAHCFTCSK
+28 DCYAIFAHCFTCSK

-69 GNSAGDFS
+69 GNSAGDFP
-77 NTNFSSNLDDLLAAA
+77 NTNFSSNLDDLFAAA
-92 EFLQKQYSAPQL
+92 EFLQENYAAPQI

-122 ESIRAVVTINA
+122 ESVRAVVTINS
-133 PATAEHVRH
+133 PATAEHVKH
-142 LFVNA
+142 LFDDA
-147 HDEIL
+147 HNEIL

-176 NRHNTLSHIQQLGK
+176 DRHNTLDHIKELGK

-213 AAKHPKSFISL
+213 AAKHPKSFITL
-224 DRADHLLS
+224 DQADHLLS
-232 DKDDAD
+232 DKGDAN

-243 IIAWVSRYLAESSSV
+243 ITAWVSRYLADSFSSESAPTNS
-258 EKSSVNHHHEDDLP
+258 HQDDTLP
-272 IIHPGTV
+272 IIEPGTV
-279 IVSER
+279 IVRER
-284 DKKFT
+284 DKKFA
-289 REIFTHQHRFLSD
+289 REIFTQQHRLVSD
-302 EPVEQGGADLG
+302 EPVEQGGADSG

-337 HKKLDLQDI
+337 HKKLDLEAI

-360 ATCDDRKALIDMIS
+360 ETCDDKNTLVDKID
-374 REIRLAGQLTED
+374 REIKLVGRLDND

-393 IANKC
+393 IADKC
-398 PVHKTLMNEIVIE
+398 PVHKTLVNEIVIE
-411 TKLTESSFNEQDNS
+411 TKLTQ

>member
-1 MPRIQA
+1 MPRTQV
-7 LFQNKQNESLT
+7 LFYNKQNESLS

-23 PEGRI
+23 PNARI
-28 KCYAIFAHCFTCSK
+28 NCYAIFAHCFTCSK

-69 GNSAGDFS
+69 GNSAGDFP
-77 NTNFSSNLDDLLAAA
+77 NTNFSSNLDDLFAAA
-92 EFLQKQYSAPQL
+92 EFLQENYAAPQI

-122 ESIRAVVTINA
+122 ESVRAVVTINS
-133 PATAEHVRH
+133 PATAEHVKH
-142 LFVNA
+142 LFDDA
-147 HDEIL
+147 HNEIL

-176 NRHNTLSHIQQLGK
+176 GRHNTLDHIKELGK
-190 ALLVFHSPVDQV
+190 ALLVFHSPVDQI

-213 AAKHPKSFISL
+213 AAKHPKSFITL
-224 DRADHLLS
+224 DQADHLLS
-232 DKDDAD
+232 DKGDAN

-243 IIAWVSRYLAESSSV
+243 ITAWVSRYLADSFSSESASTNSRQ
-258 EKSSVNHHHEDDLP
+258 NDALP
-272 IIHPGTV
+272 VIQPGTV
-279 IVSER
+279 IVRER
-284 DKKFT
+284 DKKFA
-289 REIFTHQHRFLSD
+289 REIFTQQHRLVSD
-302 EPVEQGGADLG
+302 EPVEQGGADSG

-337 HKKLDLQDI
+337 HKKLDLEAI

-360 ATCDDRKALIDMIS
+360 ETCDDKNTLVDKID
-374 REIRLAGQLTED
+374 REIKLVGRLDDD

-393 IANKC
+393 IADKC
-398 PVHKTLMNEIVIE
+398 PVHKTLVNEIVIE
-411 TKLTESSFNEQDNS
+411 TKLTQ

>member
-1 MPRIQA
+1 MPRTQV
-7 LFQNKQNESLT
+7 LFYNKQNESLS

-23 PEGRI
+23 PNARI
-28 KCYAIFAHCFTCSK
+28 NCYAIFAHCFTCSK

-69 GNSAGDFS
+69 GNSAGDFP
-77 NTNFSSNLDDLLAAA
+77 NTNFSSNLDDLFAAA
-92 EFLQKQYSAPQL
+92 EFLQENYAAPQI

-122 ESIRAVVTINA
+122 ESVRAVVTINS
-133 PATAEHVRH
+133 PATAEHVKH
-142 LFVNA
+142 LFDDA
-147 HDEIL
+147 HNEIL

-176 NRHNTLSHIQQLGK
+176 DRHNTLDHIKELGK
-190 ALLVFHSPVDQV
+190 ALLVFHSPVDQI

-213 AAKHPKSFISL
+213 AAKHPKSFITL
-224 DRADHLLS
+224 DQADHLLS
-232 DKDDAD
+232 DKGDAN

-243 IIAWVSRYLAESSSV
+243 ITAWVSRYLADSFSSESAPTNS
-258 EKSSVNHHHEDDLP
+258 HQDDTLP
-272 IIHPGTV
+272 IIEPGTV
-279 IVSER
+279 IVRER
-284 DKKFT
+284 DKKFA
-289 REIFTHQHRFLSD
+289 REIFTQQHRLVSD
-302 EPVEQGGADLG
+302 EPVEQGGADSG

-337 HKKLDLQDI
+337 HKKLDLEAI

-360 ATCDDRKALIDMIS
+360 ETCDDKNTLVDKID
-374 REIRLAGQLTED
+374 REIKLVGRLDDD

-393 IANKC
+393 IADKC
-398 PVHKTLMNEIVIE
+398 PVHKTLVNEIVIE
-411 TKLTESSFNEQDNS
+411 TKLTQ